1 MGSGKKE
8 EEGPE
13 QRRNRRIVNKSFI
26 SGLSKIK
33 FPIKKI
39 GNFQSLT
46 KTLFLYSSLFYA
58 IMSLNI

>member
-8 EEGPE
+8 EGPG

-33 FPIKKI
+33 FPIKK
-39 GNFQSLT
+39 S
-46 KTLFLYSSLFYA
+46 A
-58 IMSLNI
+58 IFNL